1 MGPAPAIMLK
11 LLSIFCAWLALRPA
25 NAQVGSSASQRDFA
39 GGALQVTPG
48 VRVGSPQFQ
57 ADFKKFPSARVQ
69 VSLSRQF
76 IIRDPPSANGFFPT
90 LDLSAVPHLVRFEP
104 TLLAVSCE
112 RIKKALLEVIEAR
125 DHWRGAV
132 FLELHPARS
141 VDETIVITSF
151 LGDGEWTYCVDLPDT
166 LQAARLVSAVVQVL
180 LLEMANRNSGNCAE
194 LPAWL
199 AEGLTRQIILSS
211 DVDLVLESPKGGW
224 SLNSLSWRKSN
235 PLARA
240 HDELRDL
247 APLTLAELSWP
258 GPGQLDGEAGEA
270 YRSSAQLFVYELLRL
285 ERGPACLRTFIERL
299 PGHLN
304 WQISLL
310 DAFRS
315 HFGGQLDLEK
325 WWALQLVDF
334 TGRDP
339 SQTWPSGESWR
350 KLDEIIR
357 PPVQIRTKADELPLR
372 AEVTLQTIVREWE
385 YSRQSGILRE
395 KIQQLLLLRL
405 KVSQDLVPLVDDY
418 RRTLESYLRN
428 KEKMSVT
435 PMGRR
440 PAVRGADGYTRDTVE
455 RLDWLDTRREALRAQ
470 PKPPRTDTAAIPSNN

>member
-1 MGPAPAIMLK
+1 MDVAPAIMLK
-11 LLSIFCAWLALRPA
+11 LLSIFCVWLALAPA

-48 VRVGSPQFQ
+48 VRVVSPQFQ
-57 ADFKKFPSARVQ
+57 GDFKKFPSARVQ

-76 IIRDPPSANGFFPT
+76 SIRDPMRADGFPPT
-90 LDLSAVPHLVRFEP
+90 LDLSATPHLVRFEP

-125 DHWRGAV
+125 DQWRGAV

-141 VDETIVITSF
+141 IDETIVITSF
-151 LGDGEWTYCVDLPDT
+151 LGGGTWTYSVDLPDT
-166 LQAARLVSAVVQVL
+166 LQAARLVSAMVQVL

-199 AEGLTRQIILSS
+199 AEGLTRQIILAS
-211 DVDLVLESPKGGW
+211 DVDLVLEPPKGTW

-247 APLTLAELSWP
+247 TPLTLAELSWP
-258 GPGQLDGEAGEA
+258 RAEQLEGEAGEA

-285 ERGPACLRTFIERL
+285 TRGPACLRTFVERL
-299 PGHLN
+299 PSHLN
-304 WQISLL
+304 WQISFLE
-310 DAFRS
+310 AFHS
-315 HFGGQLDLEK
+315 HFAGQLELEK

-339 SQTWPSGESWR
+339 SQTWPSGESWQ

-357 PPVQIRTKADELPLR
+357 PPVQIRTRADELPLR
-372 AEVTLQTIVREWE
+372 GEVTLQTIVREWE
-385 YSRQSGILRE
+385 FSRQSRILRE

-405 KVSQDLVPLVDDY
+405 KVSQDLVPLVDGY

-428 KEKMSVT
+428 KEKMNVT
-435 PMGRR
+435 PMGRM
-440 PAVRGADGYTRDTVE
+440 PTGRGMDGIARETVE
-455 RLDWLDTRREALRAQ
+455 RLDLLDTRREALRAN
-470 PKPPRTDTAAIPSNN
+470 PKPPRTDTAAIPLNH